1 MASSSSDNPGTVFAS
16 AIDSEVGKFRELQE
30 SINQLRSDLQIVLGQ
45 ATENEMVLQELQL
58 IVGDNDDGEAKAA
71 TPSKVY
77 KMIGPAL
84 IQQNADEAV
93 QTVQKRL
100 EFIRAEQG
108 KLAEQ
113 ISAKEAKAGEL
124 STKIQQMQATLQQT
138 TAQAVQAI
146 AAEHQQKKQQ
156 QSA

>member
-16 AIDSEVGKFRELQE
+16 AIDSEVGNFRELQE

-58 IVGDNDDGEAKAA
+58 IVGDNNNDGEAKAA
-71 TPSKVY
+71 TPISKVY

-113 ISAKEAKAGEL
+113 IHAKEAKASEL
-124 STKIQQMQATLQQT
+124 ATKIQQMQATLQQT

-146 AAEHQQKKQQ
+146 AAEHQQKR